1 MAKIKEVN
9 VTPEEMKKMIG
20 NKPVCD
26 LGVVTL
32 HNEKDRELL
41 TKYIEAI
48 KDGNT
53 MYKPFGLDIKKR
65 G

>member
-20 NKPVCD
+20 NKQVND